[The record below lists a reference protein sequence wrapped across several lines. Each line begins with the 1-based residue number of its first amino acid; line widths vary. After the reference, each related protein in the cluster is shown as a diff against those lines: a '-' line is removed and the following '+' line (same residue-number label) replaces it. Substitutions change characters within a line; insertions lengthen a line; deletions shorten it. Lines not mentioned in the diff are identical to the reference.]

1 LLNSPFIT
9 ISGVLIACAGVI
21 AYCYHT
27 GATYDKFKKDG
38 VRVEAKIISKE
49 KIGASGTGNTK
60 FRMVVEFATRDG
72 IVKATAKRYF
82 TPEEL
87 IKVMRNNTIILY
99 YMPHDPKKVLLMPCE
114 MT

>member
-1 LLNSPFIT
+1 LLDSPFIT
-9 ISGVLIACAGVI
+9 IIALVMACAGVI

-27 GATYDKFKKDG
+27 GATYDKFKKVG

-60 FRMVVEFATRDG
+60 FRMVVEFATSDG
-72 IVKATAKRYF
+72 IVQATAKRYF

-87 IKVMRNNTIILY
+87 IKVMRNNTVILY
-99 YMPHDPKKVLLMPCE
+99 YMPHDPKQILLMPCE